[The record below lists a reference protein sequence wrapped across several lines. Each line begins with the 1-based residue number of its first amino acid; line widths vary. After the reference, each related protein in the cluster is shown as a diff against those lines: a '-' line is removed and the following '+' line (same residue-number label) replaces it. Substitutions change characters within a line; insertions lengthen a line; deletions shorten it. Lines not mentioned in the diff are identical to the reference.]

1 MDFFFRPDDNDD
13 DGLVPDISGG
23 PGADAP
29 DVEPRIEAD
38 REVLPAEEEP
48 PEQDYP
54 RDPEMERRRE
64 RGKAALKAEAKS
76 KRHMLTHIPK
86 NPYCEV
92 CNKAEMYKPPAYAK
106 GGSSMVEA
114 KKFGDHVTGDYLIA
128 KSELEIGI
136 DNDRVAMVV
145 KDVLTDFRYVYPVG
159 RRCKQHS
166 PFNEASCG

>member
-1 MDFFFRPDDNDD
+1 
-13 DGLVPDISGG
+13 
-23 PGADAP
+23 
-29 DVEPRIEAD
+29 
-38 REVLPAEEEP
+38 
-48 PEQDYP
+48 
-54 RDPEMERRRE
+54 
-64 RGKAALKAEAKS
+64 
-76 KRHMLTHIPK
+76 
-86 NPYCEV
+86 
-92 CNKAEMYKPPAYAK
+92 
-106 GGSSMVEA
+106 MVEA

>member
-1 MDFFFRPDDNDD
+1 MMMTSC
-13 DGLVPDISGG
+13 LHDISGD

-29 DVEPRIEAD
+29 DVEPRMEAD
-38 REVLPAEEEP
+38 REAMPAEEEP
-48 PEQDYP
+48 PDEDHP

-76 KRHMLTHIPK
+76 KRHMRTHIPK

-92 CNKAEMYKPPAYAK
+92 CNKAKMHKPPAYAK

-128 KSELEIGI
+128 KSEPEIGI
-136 DNDRVAMVV
+136 DNDRVAVVV
-145 KDVLTDFRYVYPVG
+145 KL
-159 RRCKQHS
+159 KMS
-166 PFNEASCG
+166 